1 MIRIVAA
8 REARIDGT
16 LTAAG
21 GAGEHASGGGAGG
34 AIFLACGA
42 FSGGAAACLDT
53 KGGAGSNWQTGSS
66 KGGGGGGGRIAVAV
80 GFSDHDLENLI
91 AGAPVKRLTASPTHS
106 DYEGSI
112 CVTNGVGYYLPPHA
126 YGATSGTWTFLR
138 IAPPPGSVLLVR

>member
-1 MIRIVAA
+1 M
-8 REARIDGT
+8 DGT

-42 FSGGAAACLDT
+42 FSGGAASRLAAT
-53 KGGAGSNWQTGSS
+53 GGAGMNWQSGTSQ
-66 KGGGGGGGRIAVAV
+66 GGGGGGGRIAVAV
-80 GFSDHDLENLI
+80 GLSDNDLENLI
-91 AGAPVKRLTASPTHS
+91 VGAPVERLTASPTHP
-106 DYEGSI
+106 DFEGSI
-112 CVTNGVGYYLPPHA
+112 SVTNGVGYFMPPHE